1 MRHNRAVQREERAMK
16 PESIRR
22 FDLFFLA
29 SLALLVVGFFI
40 SFDASVAAIQA
51 ETAARG
57 AQVGGSGLAIGL
69 FVVVLAIELLLWFF
83 VSRKGVSI
91 AKWLLVVLLI
101 IDLFGLPS
109 LVSGALTAP
118 KIVSLLRIALEA
130 VAIAFLFKADARA
143 WFGGAS
149 DEDPDPA
156 A

>member
-1 MRHNRAVQREERAMK
+1 MK

-29 SLALLVVGFFI
+29 SLALLAVGFFI
-40 SFDASVAAIQA
+40 GFDAAVESIRAQ
-51 ETAARG
+51 TAAKG
-57 AQVGGSGLAIGL
+57 LQVGGGFTIGL
-69 FVVVLAIELLLWFF
+69 FAVVMAINLLLWFL

-109 LVSGALTAP
+109 LLGGGLTAT
-118 KIVSLLRIALEA
+118 KMVSLLRMALEV
-130 VAIAFLFKADARA
+130 VAIAFLFKADAKL
-143 WFGGAS
+143 WFSGPPA
-149 DEDPDPA
+149 EDGQSGIGPA

>member
-1 MRHNRAVQREERAMK
+1 MK

-29 SLALLVVGFFI
+29 SLALLAVGFFI
-40 SFDASVAAIQA
+40 SFGATTAAIEA
-51 ETAARG
+51 ETAAKGLR
-57 AQVGGSGLAIGL
+57 VGGGFAIGL
-69 FVVVLAIELLLWFF
+69 FVVVMAINLLLWFL

-109 LVSGALTAP
+109 LLTGALSAP
-118 KIVSLLRIALEA
+118 AMVSLLRIVLET
-130 VAIAFLFKADARA
+130 VAIAFLFKTDAKA

-149 DEDPDPA
+149 DEDAGPA